1 MGMTTTIKRSRM
13 LTISK
18 GRLKATMLEVFRE
31 IEKSGQPVIVTDRGK
46 PVLRVEPYRQPTD
59 TNLAF
64 SDLKVVYHEDIL
76 LPTESEWSET

>member
-1 MGMTTTIKRSRM
+1 MDMTTIIKRSCM
-13 LTISK
+13 LSISK

-46 PVLRVEPYRQPTD
+46 PVLRVEPYRQAMD
-59 TNLAF
+59 TGLAF